1 MRSINQFNLQCM
13 ECLHMRANTLKRE
26 RNIVRKCLSQFI
38 FQCIHTEQYLR
49 IYALMDFLSD
59 HYNIFQQTFNRSLL
73 SIVLLF
79 SSICK
84 ICNLLHVNQTFT
96 ILIMFHAFT
105 SVAIKL
111 YAIPKLPWS
120 HTTTFQRSAHTPK
133 HEICYKTTLR
143 HLICRKISYDKIFQ
157 YLCASISK
165 NCILFNMA
173 IA

>member
-1 MRSINQFNLQCM
+1 MDDDGPCSSRWCINCSVQGQNYGYSWIWKWSGTVLGPEKGQILD
-13 ECLHMRANTLKRE
+13 EKL
-26 RNIVRKCLSQFI
+26 LSAYFVW
-38 FQCIHTEQYLR
+38 Y
-49 IYALMDFLSD
+49 Y
-59 HYNIFQQTFNRSLL
+59 

-84 ICNLLHVNQTFT
+84 ICNLLHVNQTFA

-133 HEICYKTTLR
+133 HEIFYKNTLS
-143 HLICRKISYDKIFQ
+143 HLICRKISYDKNI
-157 YLCASISK
+157 
-165 NCILFNMA
+165 ILKANMLKYSLNIRTPI
-173 IA
+173 IANDDKKFSP